1 MNIARLRTIALVVT
15 ALAAATSPTSAQFP
29 GGQQSQSS
37 DYHILRIG
45 FGGGMSVPTQHAAD
59 AFKTGVNGEGFL
71 LIDLRFLPPI
81 RLNLGYQRFDYKQLV
96 TGQSQSQTQSQS
108 PGQTNILSGVGG
120 LSITIIPFG
129 PLRPYVTAGVG
140 AFHVSDDA
148 VAAASASGT
157 TPSTSAFKFG
167 IDGGAGLRLKL
178 GRLEAFAEGKVQ
190 NVYTDQGVI
199 NRKNITS
206 IPVAFGILY

>member
-1 MNIARLRTIALVVT
+1 MNTARLRTIALVAT
-15 ALAAATSPTSAQFP
+15 GLAAAPLQTQAQFP

-45 FGGGMSVPTQHAAD
+45 FGGGMIVPTQHSAD
-59 AFKTGVNGEGFL
+59 ALKTGVNGEGFL

-81 RLNLGYQRFDYKQLV
+81 RLNLGYQKFDYKQLV
-96 TGQSQSQTQSQS
+96 AGQSQSQSQSQ
-108 PGQTNILSGVGG
+108 GATNILSGVGG

-140 AFHVSDDA
+140 AFHISDDA
-148 VAAASASGT
+148 LAATAASGT
-157 TPSTSAFKFG
+157 APPTSSIKFG
-167 IDGGAGLRLKL
+167 IDGGAGLRLRL
-178 GRLEAFAEGKVQ
+178 GRLEAFVEGKVQ

-199 NRKNITS
+199 SRKNITS

>member
-1 MNIARLRTIALVVT
+1 MNTARLHAMALMVT
-15 ALAAATSPTSAQFP
+15 ALSGAAFTPALAQFP
-29 GGQQSQSS
+29 GGQSSQSS
-37 DYHILRIG
+37 DYHFLRIG

-71 LIDLRFLPPI
+71 LIDLRVLPPI
-81 RLNLGYQRFDYKQLV
+81 RLNLGYQKFDYKALA
-96 TGQSQSQTQSQS
+96 TGQSQGT
-108 PGQTNILSGVGG
+108 TNILSGVGG

-148 VAAASASGT
+148 IAAAAATGA
-157 TPSTSAFKFG
+157 TPSTSAIKFG

>member
-1 MNIARLRTIALVVT
+1 MNTARLRTVALVAT
-15 ALAAATSPTSAQFP
+15 AVAAAPLSVQAQFP
-29 GGQQSQSS
+29 GGQQVQSS

-45 FGGGMSVPTQHAAD
+45 FGGGMIVPTQRSGD
-59 AFKTGVNGEGFL
+59 ALKTGVNGEGFL

-81 RLNLGYQRFDYKQLV
+81 RLNLGYQKFDYKQLIAA
-96 TGQSQSQTQSQS
+96 GQSQTQSQS
-108 PGQTNILSGVGG
+108 PGGTNILSGVGG
-120 LSITIIPFG
+120 LSLTIIPFG

-140 AFHVSDDA
+140 AFHISDDA
-148 VAAASASGT
+148 LAATAASGAVPPAS
-157 TPSTSAFKFG
+157 SIKFG
-167 IDGGAGLRLKL
+167 VDGGAGLRLKL